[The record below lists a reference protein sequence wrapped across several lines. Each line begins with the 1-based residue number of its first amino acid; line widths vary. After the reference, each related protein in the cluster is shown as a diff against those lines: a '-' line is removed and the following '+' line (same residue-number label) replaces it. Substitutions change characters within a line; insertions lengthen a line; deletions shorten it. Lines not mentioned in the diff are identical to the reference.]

1 MVAVAVEASRTSE
14 LIEKVTLARR
24 RSMTLTWP
32 TWPMRTPAIRTSSP
46 LFNEVTSVKT
56 ALKWCPPPPPLV
68 MLTARI
74 AVANTVTAM
83 KIALLISAGQSPLT
97 GSSRLSR
104 IRAPPLAVARVD
116 TQIRTTPSA
125 RAASRRRGSSRK
137 RSSHAHFGAAQG
149 RAEEQAAPLGELA
162 RRDAHG
168 RGDELGDELVLLG
181 RVGGAE
187 ILLGQQRVRGRLMGR
202 RRRRQRRVGDAGR
215 RYVGAPRP
223 VAVAVRLGA
232 VRAGLVRAGRGDG
245 VQRDVHAGFLR
256 PGP

>member
-83 KIALLISAGQSPLT
+83 KIALLISAGQSPLI
-97 GSSRLSR
+97 GSSR
-104 IRAPPLAVARVD
+104 
-116 TQIRTTPSA
+116 
-125 RAASRRRGSSRK
+125 
-137 RSSHAHFGAAQG
+137 SSHGHFGAAQG
-149 RAEEQAAPLGELA
+149 GAEEQAAPLGELA

-187 ILLGQQRVRGRLMGR
+187 VLLGQQRIGGRLMGR
-202 RRRRQRRVGDAGR
+202 RRCRQCRV
-215 RYVGAPRP
+215 
-223 VAVAVRLGA
+223 
-232 VRAGLVRAGRGDG
+232 
-245 VQRDVHAGFLR
+245 
-256 PGP
+256 